1 MKEEI
6 EHEDLVLK
14 TNIIT
19 PYKVKCF
26 GYYFEDN
33 YKCYV
38 MEYCEKQTMSDFITQ
53 YKNKNENIPEEV

>member
-6 EHEDLVLK
+6 EHEDLVL
-14 TNIIT
+14 NIIT
-19 PYKVKCF
+19 PYKVKYF
-26 GYYFEDN
+26 GYYFEGN

-38 MEYCEKQTMSDFITQ
+38 MEYCEKQTMSDFVEQ